1 MSAEDEARRAWLAKQ
16 GQPNP
21 PPAYSTPVPPADSA
35 AYAPL
40 PSPAAAEEEATRDI
54 SDDIFD
60 REPPRQPRDLE
71 TITGSPARSA
81 GPGSAGLSP
90 VEAYMQQVA
99 QTRASAPAPA
109 PAPPARSPG
118 AYSEAAASDGAA
130 LYGGAS
136 PYGAGYGG
144 AVNPLTGAR
153 KLRNAPEIFF
163 GALENLGK
171 NPV

>member
-16 GQPNP
+16 DQPNP
-21 PPAYSTPVPPADSA
+21 PPAYSTPVPPDSA

-40 PSPAAAEEEATRDI
+40 PSPAAAEEEATRDL

-60 REPPRQPRDLE
+60 REPPRRPRDLE
-71 TITGSPARSA
+71 AITGSPAGPAGPA

-99 QTRASAPAPA
+99 QTRASEPAPG
-109 PAPPARSPG
+109 PPARSPI

-130 LYGGAS
+130 MYGGAS
-136 PYGAGYGG
+136 PYGAF
-144 AVNPLTGAR
+144 PLTTE
-153 KLRNAPEIFF
+153 PSH
-163 GALENLGK
+163 
-171 NPV
+171 